1 MVSAMQALNERIYS
15 LASKIIQYGITP
27 IVKVEGNLAYTV
39 DPVFEISRNRVS
51 AECVK
56 TLVRINGFKGNNY
69 ADLIQKLLNWVL
81 ENQNSDGSWN
91 EVHVKYNHPSAL
103 ITSIVGE
110 ALVDGYL
117 LLKDER
123 FKKAALQAKDFVLAN
138 QFSPGYFK
146 KSSIY
151 VADHLNVD
159 ATCGAFLAKYGKA
172 FSDQQCLDA
181 ARITAEHVCKYQF
194 SDGAFPYTNE
204 IKGNYQYCLNIP
216 CIHYQGVTLYYL
228 LKIIDSL
235 QSDWIDPEFKK
246 GVEWLAAAQLPD
258 GKFDWSKSGL
268 MFAYYLSGAYAFA
281 IPCFMYGTKWNSN
294 YSENAE
300 KALGVLEANVKR
312 IVNRWESDSIL
323 SFPSS
328 VFAALNTANIGSYP
342 VSHRLFRFG
351 YGMYR
356 QFARRRF
363 SNSVNPK
370 LFNILANVMNINTST
385 VEPDNNFPD
394 LFMTS
399 EVLDCLSYTT
409 SQCLETKVNF
419 TKL

>member
-1 MVSAMQALNERIYS
+1 MQNLNNQMLSLVTRIFQNGIVPC
-15 LASKIIQYGITP
+15 LKI
-27 IVKVEGNLAYTV
+27 EGETACTV
-39 DPVFEISRNRVS
+39 DPVYGISRNRVN
-51 AECVK
+51 AELAK
-56 TLVRINGFKGNNY
+56 ALIRINGINGDNY
-69 ADLIQKLLNWVL
+69 TEIIEKLLNWNL
-81 ENQNSDGSWN
+81 EKQNPDGSWN

-110 ALVDGYL
+110 AFVDGYL
-117 LLKDER
+117 LLKDES
-123 FKKAALQAKDFVLAN
+123 FEKAALRARDFVLAS

-159 ATCGAFLAKYGKA
+159 ATCGAFLAKYGKV
-172 FSDQQCLDA
+172 FSDQQCLDS
-181 ARITAEHVCKYQF
+181 ARITAEHICKYQF

-204 IKGNYQYCLNIP
+204 NKGNYQYCLDIP

-235 QSDWIDPEFKK
+235 ENDWLDAEFEK
-246 GVEWLAAAQLPD
+246 GVKWLAAVQFPD

-281 IPCFMYGTKWNSN
+281 TPCFIYGTKWSSG

-300 KALGVLEANVKR
+300 KALKVLESNVKD
-312 IVNRWESDSIL
+312 IVNRWESGPML
-323 SFPSS
+323 SFPAS
-328 VFAALNTANIGSYP
+328 VFTALNTANIGNYP

-356 QFARRRF
+356 QFSRRRF
-363 SNSVNPK
+363 SNSVNSK
-370 LFNILANVMNINTST
+370 LFNILSYIMCINTST
-385 VEPDNNFPD
+385 IEPDNNFPD

-399 EVLDCLSYTT
+399 EVLDCLSY
-409 SQCLETKVNF
+409 SIHREIK
-419 TKL
+419 K

>member
-1 MVSAMQALNERIYS
+1 MHDLNNQMYS
-15 LASKIIQYGITP
+15 VISRIIQKGILP
-27 IVKVEGNLAYTV
+27 NLEVEGVLAYAV
-39 DPVFEISRNRVS
+39 DPVYGISRNRVN
-51 AECVK
+51 AECAK
-56 TLVRINGFKGNNY
+56 TLIRINGLEGNEY
-69 ADLIQKLLNWVL
+69 IGLVEKLLNWLL
-81 ENQNSDGSWN
+81 EKQKSDGSWN
-91 EVHVKYNHPSAL
+91 EVHVKYDHPSAL

-123 FKKAALQAKDFVLAN
+123 FENAASKARDFVLEN
-138 QFSPGYFK
+138 QLSPGYFK

-151 VADHLNVD
+151 IGDHLNVD
-159 ATCGAFLAKYGKA
+159 ATCGAFLAKYGKV
-172 FSDQQCLDA
+172 FSDAECLNT
-181 ARITAEHVCKYQF
+181 ARTTAEHICKYQF
-194 SDGAFPYTNE
+194 PNGAFPYTNE
-204 IKGNYQYCLNIP
+204 NKGNYLYCLNIP

-235 QSDWIDPEFKK
+235 NSDWLDPEFEK
-246 GVEWLAAAQLPD
+246 GIKWLASVQFPD

-268 MFAYYLSGAYAFA
+268 MFAYYLSGAYAFSV
-281 IPCFMYGTKWNSN
+281 PCFMYGTKWNSS

-300 KALGVLEANVKR
+300 KVMNVLESNFND
-312 IVNRWESDSIL
+312 IVNRWESASMM
-323 SFPSS
+323 SFPASI
-328 VFAALNTANIGSYP
+328 FTTFNTANIGNYP

-370 LFNILANVMNINTST
+370 IFNLLSGILGIESTT

-399 EVLDCLSYTT
+399 EVLDCLSY
-409 SQCLETKVNF
+409 SISRQIKN
-419 TKL
+419 

>member
-1 MVSAMQALNERIYS
+1 MQVLNKQMYS
-15 LASKIIQYGITP
+15 LVSKIIQNGILP
-27 IVKVEGNLAYTV
+27 NLKVEGSFAYTV
-39 DPVFEISRNRVS
+39 DPVYGISRNRVS
-51 AECVK
+51 AECAK
-56 TLVRINGFKGNNY
+56 TLIRINGLEGHDY
-69 ADLIQKLLNWVL
+69 TGLVEKLLNWLL
-81 ENQNSDGSWN
+81 EKQNPDGSWN

-110 ALVDGYL
+110 ALVDGFL

-123 FKKAALQAKDFVLAN
+123 FEKAAFRAKDFVLAN

-159 ATCGAFLAKYGKA
+159 ATCGAFLAKYGKV
-172 FSDQQCLDA
+172 FSDQECLDT
-181 ARITAEHVCKYQF
+181 ARTTAEHICRYQF

-204 IKGNYQYCLNIP
+204 NKGNYQYCLNVP
-216 CIHYQGVTLYYL
+216 CVHYQGVTLYYL
-228 LKIIDSL
+228 LKIIDFLDSEWL
-235 QSDWIDPEFKK
+235 DPEFEK
-246 GVEWLAAAQLPD
+246 GVKWLAAVQFPD

-281 IPCFMYGTKWNSN
+281 VPCFMYGTKWNSA

-300 KALGVLEANVKR
+300 KALKVLDANVKD
-312 IVNRWESDSIL
+312 IVNRWESGSML
-323 SFPSS
+323 GFPAS
-328 VFAALNTANIGSYP
+328 VFTAINTANIGNYP

-370 LFNILANVMNINTST
+370 LFNILSDIMNINTST

-399 EVLDCLSYTT
+399 EVLDCLSY
-409 SQCLETKVNF
+409 SISRQIKN
-419 TKL
+419 

>member
-1 MVSAMQALNERIYS
+1 MQDLNNQMLSLVSRIFQ
-15 LASKIIQYGITP
+15 KGIVP
-27 IVKVEGNLAYTV
+27 CLQIEGETACTI
-39 DPVFEISRNRVS
+39 DPVYRISRNRVN
-51 AECVK
+51 AELTK
-56 TLVRINGFKGNNY
+56 TLIRINGINR
-69 ADLIQKLLNWVL
+69 ADYTEIIKKLLNWLL
-81 ENQNSDGSWN
+81 EKQNQDGSWN

-110 ALVDGYL
+110 ALVDGFL

-123 FKKAALQAKDFVLAN
+123 FEQPALRAKDFVLEN
-138 QFSPGYFK
+138 QFSLGYFK

-159 ATCGAFLAKYGKA
+159 ATCGAFLAKYGKV
-172 FSDQQCLDA
+172 FSDQECLSSA
-181 ARITAEHVCKYQF
+181 KITAEHICRYQF
-194 SDGAFPYTNE
+194 TDGAFPYTNE
-204 IKGNYQYCLNIP
+204 NKGNYQYCLNIP
-216 CIHYQGVTLYYL
+216 CIHYQGVTLFYL

-235 QSDWIDPEFKK
+235 ESDWLDPEYEK
-246 GVEWLAAAQLPD
+246 GLKWLAAVQFPD
-258 GKFDWSKSGL
+258 GRFNWSKSGL

-281 IPCFMYGTKWNSN
+281 VPCFMYGTKWNSS

-300 KALGVLEANVKR
+300 KALKVLEANVKD
-312 IVNRWESDSIL
+312 IVNRWENASML
-323 SFPSS
+323 SFPAS
-328 VFAALNTANIGSYP
+328 VFTVFQTANIGNYP
-342 VSHRLFRFG
+342 VGHRLFRFG

-370 LFNILANVMNINTST
+370 IFNMLAGIMDINTST

-399 EVLDCLSYTT
+399 EVLDCLSYT
-409 SQCLETKVNF
+409 LVKE
-419 TKL
+419 

>member
-1 MVSAMQALNERIYS
+1 LQSLNNQMLLLVSRIFQNGIVPC
-15 LASKIIQYGITP
+15 LKI
-27 IVKVEGNLAYTV
+27 EGETACTI
-39 DPVFEISRNRVS
+39 DPVYGISRNRVN
-51 AECVK
+51 AELAK
-56 TLVRINGFKGNNY
+56 ALIRINGFKGNDY
-69 ADLIQKLLNWVL
+69 TDLIEKLLNWVL
-81 ENQNSDGSWN
+81 ENQNPDGSWN

-110 ALVDGYL
+110 ALVEGYL

-123 FKKAALQAKDFVLAN
+123 FKKAALQAKNYVLEN

-159 ATCGAFLAKYGKA
+159 ATCGAFLAKYGKI
-172 FSDQQCLDA
+172 FSDQECLDS
-181 ARITAEHVCKYQF
+181 ARTTAEHICRYQF

-204 IKGNYQYCLNIP
+204 NKGNYQYSLNVP

-228 LKIIDSL
+228 LKIIDCL
-235 QSDWIDPEFKK
+235 ESDWLDSEYKK
-246 GVEWLAAAQLPD
+246 GVKWLAAVQFPD

-281 IPCFMYGTKWNSN
+281 IPCFIYGTKWNSG
-294 YSENAE
+294 YSENSE
-300 KALGVLEANVKR
+300 KALKVLEANVKD
-312 IVNRWESDSIL
+312 IVNRWESGSML
-323 SFPSS
+323 NFPAS
-328 VFAALNTANIGSYP
+328 VFTALNTANIGNYP
-342 VSHRLFRFG
+342 ISHRLFRFG
-351 YGMYR
+351 YGTYR

-370 LFNILANVMNINTST
+370 LFNILSGIMGINTST

-399 EVLDCLSYTT
+399 EVLDCLSY
-409 SQCLETKVNF
+409 SISRQTKN
-419 TKL
+419 